1 MIIKKY
7 IFILL
12 GLISLSLGVI
22 GIFIPVLPTTPFLL
36 LSSFLFLRS
45 SKKLHNWLITHRIFG
60 EYIYN
65 YMEYR
70 AVKKS
75 AKISAII
82 MLWLSLTISILIVD
96 NMHVR
101 LLLAFIGAAVTIH
114 ISSLK
119 TLNIDDSRNLYRNE
133 QNRR

>member
-1 MIIKKY
+1 
-7 IFILL
+7 
-12 GLISLSLGVI
+12 
-22 GIFIPVLPTTPFLL
+22 
-36 LSSFLFLRS
+36 
-45 SKKLHNWLITHRIFG
+45 
-60 EYIYN
+60 
-65 YMEYR
+65 MEYR